1 LGKRRQFFYSA
12 GACHTAPR
20 ISRGLFIEGNG
31 PVSGAKRRKY
41 AHILHKTIDK
51 CKIAALYWAIMDEI
65 LKTTLLYRGQNASR
79 MMDVDETAAADRYCR
94 GYIDFLNAAKTERET
109 VRQAVSMAEQA
120 GFVPWGTDHQLR
132 GAAVKSGDRLFL
144 NRRGKALILFVAG
157 KKPLKEGLSIIAAH
171 VDSPRLDLKLR
182 PLYEETGAAFFD
194 THYYGAIKAYQWT
207 GIPLALHG
215 RVIRS
220 DGKEIDLSIGEDQGD
235 PVLFIADLLPH
246 LAKKQM
252 KRRGA
257 KLIQADDL
265 DIIAGLHS
273 CPGESGAGAVKL
285 NILRILHEKYGITE
299 ADLISAELSAVPA
312 FPARDLGLDRSM
324 VGGYGQDDRVC
335 VYTSL
340 SALFSLTEVPEHSV
354 CVILAD
360 KEETGS
366 DGMSGMRSKFFENSI
381 ASIAEAAGEQLR
393 ETLRNSLCV
402 SADVNSAY
410 YHLYADVFDPRGD
423 ARLNHGVV
431 LFRYW
436 GDGGKEHTNDADA
449 ETTASLRRILDK
461 AGVLWQTAEGGRVDA
476 EDSGTLSRFLA
487 NLDIP
492 TIDMGVPL
500 LSMHSTFEAAA
511 KADIHMAHR
520 AFAAFFS
527 R

>member
-1 LGKRRQFFYSA
+1 
-12 GACHTAPR
+12 
-20 ISRGLFIEGNG
+20 
-31 PVSGAKRRKY
+31 
-41 AHILHKTIDK
+41 
-51 CKIAALYWAIMDEI
+51 MDET
-65 LKTTLLYRGQNASR
+65 LKNTLLWRGRNASQV
-79 MMDVDETAAADRYCR
+79 MDADEAAAADGYCR

-109 VRQAVSMAEQA
+109 VRQAVSLAEAA
-120 GFVPWGTDHQLR
+120 GFVPWESFGKLR
-132 GAAVKSGDRLFL
+132 GIKSGDKLCL
-144 NRRGKALILFVAG
+144 NQRGKALILFVAG
-157 KKPLKEGLSIIAAH
+157 KRPLEEGLSIAAAH

-194 THYYGAIKAYQWT
+194 THYYGEIKAYQWT

-215 RVIRS
+215 HVIRA
-220 DGKEIDLSIGEDQGD
+220 DGRAIDVCIGEDQDD

-246 LAKKQM
+246 LSKKQM

-257 KLIQADDL
+257 DLIHADDL
-265 DIIAGLHS
+265 DIIAGLRS
-273 CPGESGAGAVKL
+273 CPGESEAGAVKL
-285 NILRILHEKYGITE
+285 NILRILYEKYGITE

-335 VYTSL
+335 VYAAL
-340 SALFSLTEVPEHSV
+340 SALFSLGEVPSHSI

-366 DGMSGMRSKFFENSI
+366 DGMTGMRSRFFENSI
-381 ASIAEAAGEQLR
+381 GAIAEAAGENPR
-393 ETLRNSLCV
+393 EALHNSLCI
-402 SADVNSAY
+402 SADVNAAY
-410 YHLYADVFDPRGD
+410 YHLYADVLDPRGD
-423 ARLNHGVV
+423 ARLNQGMV

-436 GDGGKEHTNDADA
+436 GHGGKEHTNNAEA
-449 ETTASLRRILDK
+449 ETTAALRKILDD

-492 TIDMGVPL
+492 TIDVGVPL
-500 LSMHSTFEAAA
+500 LSMHSPFEAAS
-511 KADIHMAHR
+511 KTDIYMAR
-520 AFAAFFS
+520 RGFAAFFA